1 MSQIQRIVSGG
12 QAGVDRGALDAA
24 MESGVAVGGW
34 CPMDRSAE
42 DGQMPAK
49 YPLKPADKPGNRE
62 RTLRNVMDSDGT
74 LIIYQGGLSGGT
86 EETLLFCLE
95 LRRPYLLV
103 NAKEIPAQRA
113 SQLARQFV
121 MHEKIRVL
129 NVAGPRASE
138 WVEGYAYAH
147 DVISALIAPS

>member
-1 MSQIQRIVSGG
+1 MLQIQRIVSGG
-12 QAGVDRGALDAA
+12 QTGVDRGALDAA
-24 MESGVAVGGW
+24 MECGVAVGGW

-42 DGQMPAK
+42 DGEIPAK

-74 LIIYQGGLSGGT
+74 LIICHGTLSGGT
-86 EETLLFCLE
+86 QETLQFCLE

-103 NAKEIPAQRA
+103 DAREIPTERAAQFATEFIVR
-113 SQLARQFV
+113 
-121 MHEKIRVL
+121 EKIRVL

-138 WVEGYAYAH
+138 WAEGYAYAKV
-147 DVISALIAPS
+147 VINQLSQLR